1 MEVGK
6 EDGKKE
12 RMGVGEAMGK
22 ALYRGPSELIS
33 VQMTLC

>member
-12 RMGVGEAMGK
+12 GMGVGEAMGK
-22 ALYRGPSELIS
+22 ALCRGPSELSS
-33 VQMTLC
+33 VQMALC